1 MSRLLFPIAILAF
14 VSLGLPDG
22 VLGVAWPS
30 IRHTFGLALS
40 QLGVLL
46 TAATAGYLIASF
58 GSGTLV
64 LRLGVG
70 RLLVASSVLLVVS
83 LGIFALAPVWPA
95 IVLAGFLSGLGG
107 GAIDAGINGFA
118 ASSFSPRRT
127 AWLHASYGAGAAI
140 GPLVMT
146 GVLTV
151 GASWRLGYAAVTAVL
166 IGMTA
171 AFALTVN
178 AWPGVRSGAM
188 SALDRGLTITLRQT
202 PVIAH
207 LVLFFLY
214 TGLEATAGQW
224 TYSLFTERRDVS
236 PAMAGT
242 WSAVYWGSL
251 TGGRIA
257 VPAVLRR
264 ASIAQVLRATTALA
278 PVAALLIWIGS
289 GPTAWALGVAL
300 LGLALAP
307 IYPLLISATPG
318 RVGAEHA
325 THAIGAQVAAAY
337 LGGAA
342 IPSIAGVMARTAGLE
357 TIGPVLTVA
366 AIAVFLVHEWLLRHE
381 VRVQDG

>member
-70 RLLVASSVLLVVS
+70 RLLVASSVLMVVS

-188 SALDRGLTITLRQT
+188 YRPRWPARGPRST
-202 PVIAH
+202 
-207 LVLFFLY
+207 
-214 TGLEATAGQW
+214 
-224 TYSLFTERRDVS
+224 
-236 PAMAGT
+236 
-242 WSAVYWGSL
+242 
-251 TGGRIA
+251 
-257 VPAVLRR
+257 
-264 ASIAQVLRATTALA
+264 
-278 PVAALLIWIGS
+278 
-289 GPTAWALGVAL
+289 
-300 LGLALAP
+300 
-307 IYPLLISATPG
+307 
-318 RVGAEHA
+318 
-325 THAIGAQVAAAY
+325 
-337 LGGAA
+337 GAA
-342 IPSIAGVMARTAGLE
+342 SPEAASRYPRCCAAHPSHRCCARRPLWRRW
-357 TIGPVLTVA
+357 P
-366 AIAVFLVHEWLLRHE
+366 RS
-381 VRVQDG
+381 